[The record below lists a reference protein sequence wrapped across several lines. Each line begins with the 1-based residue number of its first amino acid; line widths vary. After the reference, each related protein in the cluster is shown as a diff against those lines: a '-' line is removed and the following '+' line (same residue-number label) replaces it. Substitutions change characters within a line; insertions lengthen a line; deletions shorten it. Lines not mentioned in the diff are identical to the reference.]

1 MATDREDVRAD
12 SNREYAASMDGE
24 AAAADGDYGDDEY
37 LRLEAAEASRAREEM
52 GTSTEHTPLSV
63 LLHMA
68 MNVMIGLPFFVVGI
82 YGLTDPDMDMSA
94 PFIVA
99 MCVGALLFVIG
110 IYCSV
115 VSRPRLSL
123 ARGEEIKALRHP
135 SMRTAFARIA
145 LSIPFLVAAGYLLVL
160 TQLPYVFPLVVFAAG
175 LYMYFRG
182 VAKYWI
188 TRFTVYYVTN
198 QRVSHVYRFFSLD
211 VKEIPLGSINSIGE
225 SRSLMETITGRGNVL
240 VSSGATSLHRVEIRE
255 INNPGPVAQ
264 IIRNLRG

>member
-1 MATDREDVRAD
+1 MTTDREDMEVDASQED
-12 SNREYAASMDGE
+12 AASMDEE
-24 AAAADGDYGDDEY
+24 AAAADGEY
-37 LRLEAAEASRAREEM
+37 LHPEAAEASRAREM

-68 MNVMIGLPFFVVGI
+68 MNLMIGLPFFVAGI
-82 YGLTDPDMDMSA
+82 YGLTDPEMDMSTL
-94 PFIVA
+94 FIVA
-99 MCVGALLFVIG
+99 MCVGALLFLIG

-145 LSIPFLVAAGYLLVL
+145 LSIPLLLAAGYLFAF
-160 TQLPYVFPLVVFAAG
+160 TQLPYVFPVVVFAAG

-182 VAKYWI
+182 VVKYWI
-188 TRFTVYYVTN
+188 TRHTVYYVTN
-198 QRVSHVYRFFSLD
+198 RRVAHVYRFFSLD
-211 VKEIPLGSINSIGE
+211 VKEIPINSISSIGE
-225 SRSLMETITGRGNVL
+225 NRRLMEIITGRGNVL

-255 INNPGPVAQ
+255 VNNPGPVAQ